1 MKTKHYTLTP
11 EGEATA
17 PTGFITDRYPP
28 TNLGGGMKEG
38 QVEKQYPGTE
48 HDNLLIADNGIQSQ
62 GGQAIN
68 PKPDEETA
76 TIGDDNLG
84 AGTSVLDPNGYPY
97 PPTPNLDH
105 MGVSEEVIM
114 PKLQVS
120 GPPQDSYGVRN
131 TMSNSSNFGAVA
143 DNQLGSVV
151 ERVTNAIMA
160 EIGQSDPTGLGEGSG
175 PIPIKQDGNE
185 VVAPDGTMI
194 QPNGVSGFH
203 ARTQIPQPTPKSE
216 EV

>member
-11 EGEATA
+11 EGEATT
-17 PTGFITDRYPP
+17 PTGFITDRSPQ
-28 TNLGGGMKEG
+28 TALGGGLSEG
-38 QVEKQYPGTE
+38 GVEKQYPGTE
-48 HDNLLIADNGIQSQ
+48 HDNLLISDMGMQSQ

-84 AGTSVLDPNGYPY
+84 AGTSVLGSTYPY

-120 GPPQDSYGVRN
+120 GLRSYPA
-131 TMSNSSNFGAVA
+131 SWIH
-143 DNQLGSVV
+143 V
-151 ERVTNAIMA
+151 EWIA
-160 EIGQSDPTGLGEGSG
+160 
-175 PIPIKQDGNE
+175 
-185 VVAPDGTMI
+185 
-194 QPNGVSGFH
+194 
-203 ARTQIPQPTPKSE
+203 
-216 EV
+216 